1 MTDQERVQELLTR
14 SRLPDP
20 CTLVFSVPKE
30 APPSVNEEGRTWS
43 VEQWIYLARR
53 QGHTATRADSR
64 TGHGIPTWCGDI
76 DITGHRRP
84 VSYFREIVFGL
95 RTKPAVSEV
104 QDAK

>member
-43 VEQWIYLARR
+43 VEQWIGEQVRVEFLGEGLPIEVGHLVAVGSDPGWLVLRIAPDDAEVLYYTTAIKSVMLARGER
-53 QGHTATRADSR
+53 
-64 TGHGIPTWCGDI
+64 
-76 DITGHRRP
+76 
-84 VSYFREIVFGL
+84 L
-95 RTKPAVSEV
+95 
-104 QDAK
+104 